1 MFGNIDENHSRLS
14 DKIPLIS
21 CPIKTGRG
29 VMSLLTLIAAVK
41 LGCQQV
47 ASISQILFV
56 VSEAVRVTVAVPGT
70 CCTLGPPNLNI
81 VLLFSKK
88 KLSLYTTN

>member
-1 MFGNIDENHSRLS
+1 
-14 DKIPLIS
+14 
-21 CPIKTGRG
+21 
-29 VMSLLTLIAAVK
+29 MSLLTLIAAAK

-70 CCTLGPPNLNI
+70 CFTLGPPI
-81 VLLFSKK
+81 
-88 KLSLYTTN
+88 